1 MQINEQE
8 LAEAIETIFEGGQ
21 ALGVSCED
29 VYRAMLKDDA
39 FTIRMMEGIHAW
51 NSFVGFRRK
60 FMEVSESL
68 LVEALRAKQ
77 EVNAG
82 C

>member
-1 MQINEQE
+1 MINEQE
-8 LAEAIETIFEGGQ
+8 LAETIETISEGGQ

-29 VYRAMLKDDA
+29 VYRAMLKDDV
-39 FTIRMMEGIHAW
+39 FTIRMMEGIHTC

-68 LVEALRAKQ
+68 LIEALRAKQ
-77 EVNAG
+77 EVNNG
-82 C
+82 LL